1 MLITLSITGCTIE
14 YFLFI
19 HQIFIITFVTFY
31 TTHNTS
37 HDKLYKTFKWDW
49 EWAGPGQEAARA
61 APHWVHTSEY
71 SENHLVIPT
80 PHNTTNTSSVT
91 ITHHSPSPT
100 WIRSKKSI
108 LILNVLTQTNQSCSC
123 MLKQLPW
130 KWTRVEEDL
139 EMFIQPGNT
148 LLPFSSNCSK
158 SRCPLNINHNSS
170 IISKI
175 WIQFWKNDLAAW
187 FMQGAIL

>member
-1 MLITLSITGCTIE
+1 MTNFIKHSNETGSELGRGKKQLVPPPTGFTLLNILRIIWWYPHLITQATPHPSPL
-14 YFLFI
+14 
-19 HQIFIITFVTFY
+19 H
-31 TTHNTS
+31 TTHRHQHGSGARSQFWFWMFWHRPTKVVVVCSNNC
-37 HDKLYKTFKWDW
+37 H
-49 EWAGPGQEAARA
+49 GNGQR
-61 APHWVHTSEY
+61 
-71 SENHLVIPT
+71 I
-80 PHNTTNTSSVT
+80 
-91 ITHHSPSPT
+91 
-100 WIRSKKSI
+100 
-108 LILNVLTQTNQSCSC
+108 
-123 MLKQLPW
+123 
-130 KWTRVEEDL
+130 EEDL

>member
-1 MLITLSITGCTIE
+1 MTK
-14 YFLFI
+14 FI
-19 HQIFIITFVTFY
+19 KHSNETR
-31 TTHNTS
+31 S
-37 HDKLYKTFKWDW
+37 ELGRGKK
-49 EWAGPGQEAARA
+49 PARA

-80 PHNTTNTSSVT
+80 PHNTHNTSSVT
-91 ITHHSPSPT
+91 ITHHQA
-100 WIRSKKSI
+100 
-108 LILNVLTQTNQSCSC
+108 VTNMDPEQEVNSDSECSDKDFKTVHSQHWQNKVVC
-123 MLKQLPW
+123 SNNCHGNRQ
-130 KWTRVEEDL
+130 RVEEDL

-148 LLPFSSNCSK
+148 LLPFSSNCGK

>member
-1 MLITLSITGCTIE
+1 MRLGVSWAGARSQLVPPPTGFTLLNILRIIWWYPHLITRT
-14 YFLFI
+14 
-19 HQIFIITFVTFY
+19 
-31 TTHNTS
+31 
-37 HDKLYKTFKWDW
+37 
-49 EWAGPGQEAARA
+49 
-61 APHWVHTSEY
+61 
-71 SENHLVIPT
+71 T
-80 PHNTTNTSSVT
+80 PHPSPLHTTR
-91 ITHHSPSPT
+91 PSPT

-108 LILNVLTQTNQSCSC
+108 LILNALTQTSNPTDIKHGGNKSVFSNNCHGNGQ
-123 MLKQLPW
+123 
-130 KWTRVEEDL
+130 RVEEDL